1 MESHTHLL
9 SLHYSYNYSALPSS
23 GLKHCFLMQKPR
35 AMKIT
40 GCQGERAYRDGVSV
54 DKQSPKPS
62 LLCRR
67 WYEILDSVG
76 KKISTWETTIAIG
89 IRNITFYNNCNVCG
103 LQASGEH
110 QSPDDSELE
119 GISLRK
125 PYSFTFQC

>member
-1 MESHTHLL
+1 
-9 SLHYSYNYSALPSS
+9 
-23 GLKHCFLMQKPR
+23 
-35 AMKIT
+35 MKELT
-40 GCQGERAYRDGVSV
+40 DGVSV
-54 DKQSPKPS
+54 DEQSPKPS

-76 KKISTWETTIAIG
+76 KKISTWETTVAIG
-89 IRNITFYNNCNVCG
+89 IQNITFYNNCNVCG